1 MLLSSALLI
10 LSLCPIISYWQIR
23 SFPVLDIS
31 TYNMEHTQVH
41 SLVHE
46 AILRGDIQTLLEGL
60 KSTCDLEE
68 RSRSMTA
75 LQSAAHLG
83 HFEMLPF
90 LLTAGADINAAP
102 SEFGCALQAVISS
115 VKFEGQPDLL
125 MRGQQDYIDRKRNA
139 QEEAVH
145 ILVQGKAGVH
155 TFGGEFGSPLAAAAA
170 FGLKHILALLLEKGA
185 SLNSPG
191 GRLGCP
197 LQAASARGDMPV
209 EWCISFATADDYDQ
223 VQDLLLNAGSPVN
236 NVGGVYGSALE
247 AASFMGNQR
256 SVSRLLFYGADP
268 NIKAGRHVSA
278 LDAATRQGHA
288 RIAQCLIEAG
298 AKTQKH
304 VTAST
309 HPEDNWQSWREE
321 PVSSLFLRYR
331 APLPCA
337 KV

>member
-1 MLLSSALLI
+1 
-10 LSLCPIISYWQIR
+10 
-23 SFPVLDIS
+23 
-31 TYNMEHTQVH
+31 MEHTQGH

-46 AILRGDIQTLLEGL
+46 AILRGDMQTLLEEL
-60 KSTCDLEE
+60 KSPCDLEE

-83 HFEMLPF
+83 YFEMLPF

-125 MRGQQDYIDRKRNA
+125 MRGQEDYIERKRNA

-145 ILVQGKAGVH
+145 ILLQGKARVD
-155 TFGGEFGSPLAAAAA
+155 TFGGEFGSPLGAAAA
-170 FGLKHILALLLEKGA
+170 FGLKRILALLLEKGA

-209 EWCISFATADDYDQ
+209 GWCISFATADDYDQ
-223 VQDLLLNAGSPVN
+223 VQDMLLKAGSAVN
-236 NVGGVYGSALE
+236 SVGGIYGSALE
-247 AASFMGNQR
+247 AASFMGNR
-256 SVSRLLFYGADP
+256 GLVSKLLFHGANP

-278 LDAATRQGHA
+278 LDAATSQGYA
-288 RIAQCLIEAG
+288 RVAQCLVDAG
-298 AKTQKH
+298 AMTQKH

-309 HPEDNWQSWREE
+309 HPEDNWQSWKEE
-321 PVSSLFLRYR
+321 PVSSLFLRYGV
-331 APLPCA
+331 PLPCA
-337 KV
+337 KG